1 MSSFA
6 FTFANLRTELR
17 RVVSAGYTNMLEL
30 RRRDF
35 ATLLRT
41 NPEMKQNIE
50 RVARAREAQNISAA
64 AVSVE

>member
-1 MSSFA
+1 MPRPEA
-6 FTFANLRTELR
+6 VE
-17 RVVSAGYTNMLEL
+17 LEL

-41 NPEMKQNIE
+41 NPDMRQNIE

-64 AVSVE
+64 AVSGE